1 MGAKIAALLIKS
13 ITFLTMWL
21 LSTTSLLK
29 LPMRRFEEERKKKCE
44 TKRRGSPLY
53 SFFLSLLRL
62 LLFKLFFRKTQVKT
76 DTNVK

>member
-1 MGAKIAALLIKS
+1 MGAKITALLIKS

-29 LPMRRFEEERKKKCE
+29 LPIGVSRRKG
-44 TKRRGSPLY
+44 KRNAKQNVEGA
-53 SFFLSLLRL
+53 LSLLFL
-62 LLFKLFFRKTQVKT
+62 FPVLLFKFFFPKTQIKP